1 MTPSEDSPNELEE
14 ENYKNILYEKS
25 PGDEIDYF
33 DDKLPHINFYL
44 KFQER
49 NFLQTFLRKVRKK
62 EEKKGEEKKGEEKKG
77 EDKNGEE
84 KKGEGK
90 KGEGKKGEGKKG
102 EGKKGEGKHICL
114 GEDRGDGRKDILV
127 GGEAEDRNIL
137 EEGGFYLDADSTD
150 ECSHQKLELDNVY
163 LGESIH
169 SLENIGEV
177 THLEDNQEH
186 TQMLNSIFQAN
197 KDMFT
202 FSIERKIRTKDGTGR
217 GEAYDNCGENINS
230 DENGD
235 GIILQEY
242 CFLCNKRKKLNKVMI
257 SINIYVCYECKSTD
271 SNFRM
276 ISLSRLINIY
286 SLNMYDMQKYEK
298 KLALLYTKN
307 PRGYSK
313 KMKLYFL
320 FQIKEIAIRKHG
332 SLEKVKSLYNSKIV
346 NVNVNSKH
354 NSSVRKKN
362 MHKLK
367 KPKTI
372 YSIKHMK
379 ILEKQKIICDDNEH
393 DFDEP
398 ICTNRDDGV
407 FTKKCKRC
415 SYQIEFMHF

>member
-14 ENYKNILYEKS
+14 ENYMNILYEKS

-44 KFQER
+44 KFQKR

-62 EEKKGEEKKGEEKKG
+62 EEKKGEERKHICIG
-77 EDKNGEE
+77 EDK
-84 KKGEGK
+84 
-90 KGEGKKGEGKKG
+90 
-102 EGKKGEGKHICL
+102 
-114 GEDRGDGRKDILV
+114 GDGRKDILV
-127 GGEAEDRNIL
+127 GGEADERNIL
-137 EEGGFYLDADSTD
+137 NEGGFYLDADSTD
-150 ECSHQKLELDNVY
+150 ECSHQKLELDKVY
-163 LGESIH
+163 LGESIP

-177 THLEDNQEH
+177 THLEDNQKY
-186 TQMLNSIFQAN
+186 TQILNSIFQAN

-202 FSIERKIRTKDGTGR
+202 FSIERMIGTKDAAGG
-217 GEAYDNCGENINS
+217 GETYGDCVDNISN
-230 DENGD
+230 DDNGD

-242 CFLCNKRKKLNKVMI
+242 CFLCNKRKKLNKVLI

-276 ISLSRLINIY
+276 ISLSRLINMY
-286 SLNMYDMQKYEK
+286 SLNMYDMQKYET

-346 NVNVNSKH
+346 NVNSKN

-372 YSIKHMK
+372 YSIRHMK